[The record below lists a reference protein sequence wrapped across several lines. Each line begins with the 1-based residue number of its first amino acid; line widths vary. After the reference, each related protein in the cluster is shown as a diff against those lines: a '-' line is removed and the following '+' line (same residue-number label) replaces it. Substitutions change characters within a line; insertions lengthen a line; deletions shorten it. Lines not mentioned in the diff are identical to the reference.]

1 MSGQGE
7 LLFAPASELEKR
19 ESPRARRPGHVGVR
33 VHGSIVDKEGR
44 MCADIGLLGGL
55 AWFRM

>member
-1 MSGQGE
+1 M
-7 LLFAPASELEKR
+7 LFATASELEKR
-19 ESPRARRPGHVGVR
+19 ESPRVRRPRHVGVR

-55 AWFRM
+55 VWFSK